1 MTGLVNGGGTQVVA
15 YTYDAWGDPLTTTG
29 TMADTLGKLNPF
41 HYRGYVYD
49 AETGIYYV
57 ASRYYDSERESRS

>member
-1 MTGLVNGGGTQVVA
+1 MTGLVNSSGAQVVA
-15 YTYDAWGDPLTTTG
+15 YTYDAWGHPLTTTG
-29 TMADTLGKLNPF
+29 SMADTLSKLNPF

>member
-1 MTGLVNGGGTQVVA
+1 MTGLANSSGTRVVA
-15 YTYDAWGDPLTTTG
+15 YTYDARGNPLSTTG

-41 HYRGYVYD
+41 RYRGYVYD

-57 ASRYYDSERESRS
+57 ASRYYDPERESRS